1 MQVGIYF
8 GKHSDNSIAIKTD
21 FAEDVTIFG
30 YSSTENRPVDGV
42 PFTFVPDCAELIA
55 GSDALLV
62 FAGQSDCYSIAVD
75 AIRKG
80 IHVFYSDLSQLSLQ
94 NLIDIRNLLQEINVK
109 VSFGYSGFNVI
120 NHLSVNKHIENAIF
134 VECKRS
140 VQQVN
145 RQLQLR
151 KILTF
156 DLASLLR
163 LSTSAVRKVRISA
176 FPVNEASFSLLNLR
190 FELNDGSIY
199 CYTLTDNLEPESY
212 SLTLFSDPQTNLPCY
227 SSYESFTSYAQN
239 TLVDNMLH
247 FVAQVDNGCP
257 QFTIER
263 AIDLHRLLQG
273 IFDKLNF

>member
-8 GKHSDNSIAIKTD
+8 GKHSDDN
-21 FAEDVTIFG
+21 FAPKSNFAGDVKVFG
-30 YSSTENRPVDGV
+30 YSSVENEPNKNI
-42 PFTFVPDCAELIA
+42 PFAFIPDYAELLA
-55 GSDALLV
+55 ASDVLLV
-62 FAGQSDCYSIAVD
+62 VAGQSDCYSIAVD

-94 NLIDIRNLLQEINVK
+94 NLIDIRNLLQEIDVK

-120 NHLSVNKHIENAIF
+120 DHLPVSKSIENAIF
-134 VECKRS
+134 VDCKRS

-145 RQLQLR
+145 RQLQFH

-176 FPVNEASFSLLNLR
+176 FPVNEASFRLLNLR
-190 FELNDGSIY
+190 LELNDGSIY
-199 CYTLTDNLEPESY
+199 CYTLADNLAPESY
-212 SLTLFSDPQTNLPCY
+212 SLTLYSDQQTDLPCY
-227 SSYESFTSYAQN
+227 SSNESFANFAQN
-239 TLVDNMLH
+239 TLADNVLY
-247 FVAQVDNGCP
+247 FASQVDNRCP

-273 IFDKLNF
+273 IFDKLSF

>member
-8 GKHSDNSIAIKTD
+8 GKHSDDN
-21 FAEDVTIFG
+21 FAGDVQVFG
-30 YSSTENRPVDGV
+30 YSSAENMPINGV
-42 PFTFVPDCAELIA
+42 PFTFIPDCAELIA

-120 NHLSVNKHIENAIF
+120 DHLSVNKPIENAIF
-134 VECKRS
+134 VDCKRS
-140 VQQVN
+140 VQQIN

-156 DLASLLR
+156 DMASLLR

-176 FPVNEASFSLLNLR
+176 FPVNEASFRLLNLR
-190 FELNDGSIY
+190 LELNDGSIY
-199 CYTLTDNLEPESY
+199 CYTLTDNLAPESY
-212 SLTLFSDPQTNLPCY
+212 SLTLYSDQQTDLPCY
-227 SSYESFTSYAQN
+227 SSDESFASFAQN
-239 TLVDNMLH
+239 TLADNTLH
-247 FVAQVDNGCP
+247 FASQVDNRCP
-257 QFTIER
+257 QFSIER